1 MVCGWCWFIFY
12 MNDILAQ
19 HGINKAIKT
28 KKEIKCYAKY
38 GKKENFMQ
46 NKQNIRK
53 TRKKYLL
60 NKGKQ
65 GINKNVSLEVVFTKY
80 KYTVRTIFTTYRKQH
95 YRILANINE

>member
-1 MVCGWCWFIFY
+1 MG
-12 MNDILAQ
+12 Q
-19 HGINKAIKT
+19 
-28 KKEIKCYAKY
+28 
-38 GKKENFMQ
+38 KENFMQ

-80 KYTVRTIFTTYRKQH
+80 KYTVRTIFACKFICMVTFFFINSH
-95 YRILANINE
+95 YRLSKY

>member
-1 MVCGWCWFIFY
+1 MG
-12 MNDILAQ
+12 Q
-19 HGINKAIKT
+19 
-28 KKEIKCYAKY
+28 
-38 GKKENFMQ
+38 KENFMQ

-80 KYTVRTIFTTYRKQH
+80 KYTVRTIFTTYRKQY
-95 YRILANINE
+95 YRILANINEWNSIFRAFYLYVTSKYE